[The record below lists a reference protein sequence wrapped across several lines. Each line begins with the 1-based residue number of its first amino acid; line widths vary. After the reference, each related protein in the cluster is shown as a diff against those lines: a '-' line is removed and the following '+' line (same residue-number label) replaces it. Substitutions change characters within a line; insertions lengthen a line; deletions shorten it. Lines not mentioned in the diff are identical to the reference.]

1 MYGQFSG
8 SHEVEL
14 FELFQLFWGS
24 VQCFKLTSKEGTQS
38 MHDISAQQKTNISI
52 YDRAL

>member
-1 MYGQFSG
+1 MYGQYSG

-14 FELFQLFWGS
+14 FELFWGS
-24 VQCFKLTSKEGTQS
+24 VQCFKLINKEESQS
-38 MHDISAQQKTNISI
+38 MCGVSAQQQTNISI